1 MELQLDNSFIRD
13 VKKSP
18 LLVQKEVA
26 VIINSIRTAKNFQEI
41 KNLKKLKGSKNVYRI
56 KVDQYRVGFYV
67 ENGIIILSRCLSRKD
82 IYKYFP

>member
-18 LLVQKEVA
+18 LFVQKEVA
-26 VIINSIRTAKNFQEI
+26 VIINSIRTAKIFQEI

>member
-18 LLVQKEVA
+18 LFVQKEVA
-26 VIINSIRTAKNFQEI
+26 VVINVIRTAKNFQEI

>member
-18 LLVQKEVA
+18 LFVQKEVA

>member
-18 LLVQKEVA
+18 LFVQKEVA

-41 KNLKKLKGSKNVYRI
+41 KNLKKLKGSKNVT
-56 KVDQYRVGFYV
+56 
-67 ENGIIILSRCLSRKD
+67 ESRQ
-82 IYKYFP
+82 INIV